1 MRTLSGIQA
10 ERRALRARM
19 QASEDEEAARR
30 GYRSSV
36 RKDVPSEN
44 GGNRLGFW
52 FPFPL
57 WSDL

>member
-1 MRTLSGIQA
+1 
-10 ERRALRARM
+10 M